1 MHLMQALSKNWAPV
15 HKAERILEI
24 PRQDLHRMRDN
35 GTFKLGKH
43 YGAGPLTRSRDT
55 YYWNIPL
62 VKNRLSELQKET
74 VMPLASTSESFD
86 NRLSA

>member
-1 MHLMQALSKNWAPV
+1 MQALSKNWAPI

-24 PRQDLHRMRDN
+24 DRKDLHRMRDN
-35 GTFKLGKH
+35 GTFKLGRH

-62 VKNRLSELQKET
+62 VKNRLSELEKQKVTQLKET
-74 VMPLASTSESFD
+74 SQNLSG
-86 NRLSA
+86 NRLTA

>member
-1 MHLMQALSKNWAPV
+1 MQALSKNWAPV

-24 PRQDLHRMRDN
+24 DRKDLHRMRDN
-35 GTFKLGKH
+35 GTFKLGRH

-62 VKNRLSELQKET
+62 VKNRLSELENQKVKQLEAT
-74 VMPLASTSESFD
+74 SQPASD
-86 NRLSA
+86 NRLTA

>member
-1 MHLMQALSKNWAPV
+1 MQALSKNWAPV

-24 PRQDLHRMRDN
+24 DRKDLHRMRDN
-35 GTFKLGKH
+35 GTFKLGRH

-62 VKNRLSELQKET
+62 VKNRLLELEKQK
-74 VMPLASTSESFD
+74 VMQLKKTSQVPSD
-86 NRLSA
+86 NRLTA

>member
-1 MHLMQALSKNWAPV
+1 MQALSKNWAPV

-24 PRQDLHRMRDN
+24 DRKDLHRMRDN
-35 GTFKLGKH
+35 GTFKLGRH

-62 VKNRLSELQKET
+62 VQDRLSELENQKVKQLKAPSQT
-74 VMPLASTSESFD
+74 AFD
-86 NRLSA
+86 NHLTA

>member
-1 MHLMQALSKNWAPV
+1 MQSLSKNWAPI

-24 PRQDLHRMRDN
+24 DRKDLHRMRDN
-35 GTFKLGKH
+35 GTFKLGRH

-62 VKNRLSELQKET
+62 VKNRLLELEKQKVTQLKET
-74 VMPLASTSESFD
+74 LQTPSG
-86 NRLSA
+86 NRLTA

>member
-1 MHLMQALSKNWAPV
+1 MQALSKNWAPV

-24 PRQDLHRMRDN
+24 DRKDLHRMRDN
-35 GTFKLGKH
+35 GTFKLGRH

-62 VKNRLSELQKET
+62 VRNQLLELEKQKVMQLKETSQIPSGNRLT
-74 VMPLASTSESFD
+74 A
-86 NRLSA
+86 